1 MKNIFF
7 TLLSIVA
14 ITFSSCSGN
23 SEKKSEIKTEK
34 LEQAAKAVTPENYTR
49 AQTDAMFT
57 GLLTNAGGSN
67 KLWYVRNPTPLDQQ
81 PVVRMNRDAL
91 YAGGVY
97 DAKDGLTIE
106 FPEMPDDRY
115 ASVQIIDNDHYEV
128 IEYYEPGTY
137 KIETPTRYVFVNVRI
152 QFFDPFDKEEIAMVN
167 KLQDAFIITSPSNQD
182 FPKFSWDKK
191 VLDSLTVIYEAESTK
206 YDTYAGMMDVKGKA
220 DEKIRHLAAAAA
232 WGLFPETE
240 ATYLKYTP
248 KSREKGCYKATYS
261 VPDNNAFWSIT
272 VYGDDGKMKSDK
284 NLVNSANAKFNNDG
298 TFTVYFGS
306 EEECGDVLNRVDAP
320 EGWNFLLR
328 VYLPG
333 ESVLNGEY
341 KLPDVELIK

>member
-1 MKNIFF
+1 MKNIFI

-128 IEYYEPGTY
+128 IEYYESGTY

-191 VLDSLTVIYEAESTK
+191 ALDSLTVIYEQ
-206 YDTYAGMMDVKGKA
+206 
-220 DEKIRHLAAAAA
+220 
-232 WGLFPETE
+232 
-240 ATYLKYTP
+240 
-248 KSREKGCYKATYS
+248 
-261 VPDNNAFWSIT
+261 
-272 VYGDDGKMKSDK
+272 
-284 NLVNSANAKFNNDG
+284 
-298 TFTVYFGS
+298 
-306 EEECGDVLNRVDAP
+306 
-320 EGWNFLLR
+320 
-328 VYLPG
+328 
-333 ESVLNGEY
+333 
-341 KLPDVELIK
+341 